1 MVSLATAFPGG
12 FKAEPPRKSAYVSMT
27 DPRAAFVD
35 HLRECGYL
43 PPTFLSRTDIS
54 RFPAPGDKPHGD
66 AGWAVYYEF
75 PDTFN
80 PGGNI
85 GVGVYGDWRTGERE
99 TWVSK
104 RAESMSHEERAALS
118 GHIEEAK
125 RLREEAQAKLH
136 AETAIMARAEWE
148 TLQPATS
155 HPYLDAKRI
164 KPNGARIKGDAL
176 VIPVCDASGI
186 VSLQYIWPDKK
197 RFMTGGKTRGCYYII
212 PGTDTPNAVYV
223 CEGFATG
230 ATIAEATG
238 ATVYVAFNA
247 GNLIDVTQAAKAA
260 HPQARL
266 IVAGDDDVNT
276 EGNPGRAKATAA
288 ADMARCDVVFPVVP
302 TDFNDMACAGHDV
315 AEALRPE
322 SVTTKDAPDEKSAM
336 PPYLL
341 SPPGM
346 LGEIVSYYNAT
357 ARRHEGGYA
366 VQAALALASVVCG
379 RNFLTYK

>member
-12 FKAEPPRKSAYVSMT
+12 FKAEPPKKSAYVSMT

-85 GVGVYGDWRTGERE
+85 GVGVYGDWRTGARE

-125 RLREEAQAKLH
+125 RLREDAQARLH
-136 AETAIMARAEWE
+136 ADTAIMAQAEWE

-164 KPNGARIKGDAL
+164 KPHGARIKGDAL
-176 VIPVCDASGI
+176 AIPVCDASGI
-186 VSLQYIWPDKK
+186 VSLQYMARQK
-197 RFMTGGKTRGCYYII
+197 
-212 PGTDTPNAVYV
+212 AVHDRRQ
-223 CEGFATG
+223 
-230 ATIAEATG
+230 
-238 ATVYVAFNA
+238 N
-247 GNLIDVTQAAKAA
+247 
-260 HPQARL
+260 ARL
-266 IVAGDDDVNT
+266 L
-276 EGNPGRAKATAA
+276 
-288 ADMARCDVVFPVVP
+288 
-302 TDFNDMACAGHDV
+302 
-315 AEALRPE
+315 LRY
-322 SVTTKDAPDEKSAM
+322 S
-336 PPYLL
+336 
-341 SPPGM
+341 G
-346 LGEIVSYYNAT
+346 
-357 ARRHEGGYA
+357 
-366 VQAALALASVVCG
+366 C
-379 RNFLTYK
+379 